1 MSERSYQQ
9 FCGIAHALD
18 LVGERWAL
26 LVVRE
31 LLVGPRRFTDLLDGL
46 PRIGTNV
53 LTARLKELERAG
65 VVQRRTLPPPAAS
78 KVYELTDY
86 GRQLETPLL
95 ALGRWGA
102 MTLGSPEPGH
112 AVRPE
117 RLALILRGLFE
128 PQRAA
133 TIQGRYELRIG
144 QTSVY
149 LQIADGSLDSAT
161 EPSGPADAVVATD
174 FETFIAL
181 ARRELSVEQAATEG
195 QLRLEGDPRLSHHF
209 FEVFSIPYAT

>member
-46 PRIGTNV
+46 PGIGTNV

-65 VVQRRTLPPPAAS
+65 VVQRRTLAPPAAS
-78 KVYELTDY
+78 KVYELTEY
-86 GRQLETPLL
+86 GRQLETPML

-102 MTLGSPEPGH
+102 MTLGSPQPGH
-112 AVRPE
+112 AVRAE

-161 EPSGPADAVVATD
+161 EPSGQADAVVATD

-181 ARRELSVEQAATEG
+181 ARRELSVEQAAADG
-195 QLRLEGDPRLSHHF
+195 RLRLEGDPRLSHHF
-209 FEVFSIPYAT
+209 FEVFSIPYAA

>member
-46 PRIGTNV
+46 PGVGTNV

-86 GRQLETPLL
+86 GRQLEAPLL

-102 MTLGSPEPGH
+102 MTLGSPDPDH
-112 AVRPE
+112 SVRAE

-128 PQRAA
+128 PQQAA
-133 TIQGRYELRIG
+133 TLRGRYELQID
-144 QTSVY
+144 QATVY
-149 LQIADGSLDSAT
+149 LEIDDGRLESAT
-161 EPSGPADAVVATD
+161 ESSGEPDALVVTD
-174 FETFIAL
+174 FETFISL
-181 ARRELSVEQAATEG
+181 ARREVTVEQALFTG
-195 QLRLEGDPRLSHHF
+195 HLHFQGDPELSDHF
-209 FEVFSIPYAT
+209 FEIFSIPPAA